1 MKRGKTVKEKET
13 IDEDLTFLRDMMTDR
28 KYKYT
33 SKDLI
38 TSKSVKHR
46 YIRVQSE
53 DKRLLKEESRMAA
66 DETVCLECDEEDVID
81 QDAASQTNFETPE
94 RTNAL

>member
-1 MKRGKTVKEKET
+1 
-13 IDEDLTFLRDMMTDR
+13 MTDR

-38 TSKSVKHR
+38 TSKSEKHR

-53 DKRLLKEESRMAA
+53 DKRLLKEESRKAA
-66 DETVCLECDEEDVID
+66 DGTVCLECDEEDVIE
-81 QDAASQTNFETPE
+81 QDAASQTSLEAPK
-94 RTNAL
+94 RTHKRTVKTGTIIFIPHYIL